1 MHANE
6 FGVKTKVKRVSQWPI
21 CISNTLNKF
30 SKDGIFKQL
39 PPCCDID
46 HKIKVV
52 PRLAPP
58 YKALHRL
65 NNKKLE
71 NFKNQINDL
80 IEKNYIKPN

>member
-1 MHANE
+1 
-6 FGVKTKVKRVSQWPI
+6 
-21 CISNTLNKF
+21 
-30 SKDGIFKQL
+30 L